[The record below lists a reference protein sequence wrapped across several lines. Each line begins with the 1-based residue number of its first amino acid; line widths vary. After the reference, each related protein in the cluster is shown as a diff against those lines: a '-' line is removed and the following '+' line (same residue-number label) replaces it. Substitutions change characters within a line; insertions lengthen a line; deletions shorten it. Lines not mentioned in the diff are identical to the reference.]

1 MTSSKYMKGYIG
13 ERELLYKLYE
23 SGYVVLRSPRSG
35 RIGLPTPD
43 IIAIKNSR
51 IYALECKS
59 RKEAFIVPKD
69 QLEQLKEWVEK
80 AGAKAYIAWKI
91 PRKGWK
97 FISLEDA
104 IKNKGRISKRFCEI
118 VGKDFDDI
126 FLNY

>member
-1 MTSSKYMKGYIG
+1 MKGYLG

-23 SGYVVLRSPRSG
+23 KGYVVLRSPRSG

-43 IIAIKNSR
+43 IIAIKNSK

-59 RKEAFIVPKD
+59 RNLAFIVPKE
-69 QLEQLKEWVEK
+69 QLDQLKEWVNK
-80 AGAKAYIAWKI
+80 AGANAYIAWKI

-104 IKNKGRISKRFCEI
+104 IRNSGRISKRFCDI
-118 VGKDFDDI
+118 VGKDFDEV
-126 FLNY
+126 FS